1 MKINKYKILF
11 LFLFCLLL
19 SANANAEE
27 TVIELETEKSIID
40 IEKEAIEATDGV
52 ILKYGDITIR
62 ADNVKKLGQ
71 KNILFAYGN
80 VVFTQGS
87 QTVKTNEVVFDLD
100 TKKAKIMDSESYDTN
115 LNLLFGGYKTLS

>member
-115 LNLLFGGYKTLS
+115 LKLRFGGAQTLR